1 MRDVNLYVF
10 KRKFRCEDVSVTL
23 QIFSQGFFL
32 FKFDLKS
39 GYHHVEIFPYHRK
52 YLAFSWDFGDGV
64 VKYFQF
70 TVLPFGLSSAPY
82 LFTKLLKP
90 ILTSWRCKGI
100 PMAIFLDDGL
110 GGGSSSIKAKI
121 NSLTVR
127 ADLTRYGFVINEEKS
142 LWEPVQVI
150 TWLGTVFDTYQGF
163 ISVTEQRVSK
173 LKSSIDLLRKEDCTI
188 FKVRDVASVV
198 GQVILLTL
206 CVARIMT
213 RALYTVVNKKQS
225 WNSKVEFTK
234 GACDELTFWIG
245 NVDSLNF
252 RCPWLP
258 FQSPA
263 RFVYSDA
270 SDYACSSFIEN
281 ELKIFHQNWS
291 ATEGS
296 QSSTWRELRTV
307 DLALSAFAP
316 DLQGK
321 KVAWFN
327 DNSRVVS
334 IVVHNRSRVE
344 ELQSLALS
352 IFHVCASSGI
362 SLEMKWIPRDS
373 NHQADSLSR
382 IIDFDDYSINYD
394 VFHMLDCKRGP
405 HTVDR
410 FACSSQFTDI
420 FKEGIWKETETFQ
433 DPYLQ
438 SLTSRLQT
446 SVLSARA
453 PATTKMYHRAF
464 RKWMDFAL
472 SKLNI
477 SFLPAKPV
485 HVAI

>member
-1 MRDVNLYVF
+1 MISYV
-10 KRKFRCEDVSVTL
+10 RMT
-23 QIFSQGFFL
+23 QG
-32 FKFDLKS
+32 K
-39 GYHHVEIFPYHRK
+39 
-52 YLAFSWDFGDGV
+52 
-64 VKYFQF
+64 
-70 TVLPFGLSSAPY
+70 
-82 LFTKLLKP
+82 
-90 ILTSWRCKGI
+90 
-100 PMAIFLDDGL
+100 
-110 GGGSSSIKAKI
+110 
-121 NSLTVR
+121 
-127 ADLTRYGFVINEEKS
+127 
-142 LWEPVQVI
+142 
-150 TWLGTVFDTYQGF
+150 
-163 ISVTEQRVSK
+163 
-173 LKSSIDLLRKEDCTI
+173 I

-198 GQVILLTL
+198 GQVISLTL

-327 DNSRVVS
+327 GNSSVVS
-334 IVVHNRSRVE
+334 IVHNRSRVE

-362 SLEMKWIPRDS
+362 SLEMKWVPRDS